1 MRVRVSLLGRFIK
14 KSSNSLFHDSAIQI
28 VNDRCPLQG
37 YSVKLARIQ
46 RFLAGD
52 ADIAVHL
59 GGITCRAAEVEAVLL
74 IDAITEDMDGLAH
87 FLGLLAGP

>member
-14 KSSNSLFHDSAIQI
+14 KSSNSLFYDSAIQI
-28 VNDRCPLQG
+28 VKITVLYKDII
-37 YSVKLARIQ
+37 KLARIQ

-59 GGITCRAAEVEAVLL
+59 GGIACRAAEVEAVFLV
-74 IDAITEDMDGLAH
+74 DAITEDTDGLD
-87 FLGLLAGP
+87 P